1 MDYRFVSFKQH
12 PCRKARCRANDYSV
26 DLMALH
32 PKPRLEDLRSIS
44 TYKKA
49 RCASEQQRAA
59 LGGLLPR
66 VSAI

>member
-1 MDYRFVSFKQH
+1 
-12 PCRKARCRANDYSV
+12 
-26 DLMALH
+26 MALH